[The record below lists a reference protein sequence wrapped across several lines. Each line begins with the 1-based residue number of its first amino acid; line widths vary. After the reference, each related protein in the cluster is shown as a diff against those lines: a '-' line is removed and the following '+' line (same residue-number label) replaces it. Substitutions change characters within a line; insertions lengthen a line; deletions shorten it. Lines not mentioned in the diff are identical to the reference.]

1 MLRGVN
7 LSRFLLCYFRNRFNS
22 VMVRQQDKDRRL
34 ILLDPAFSWMS
45 LLNTMWRWPSA
56 LDWPAGLWLSLFIV
70 RHPTRLLI

>member
-1 MLRGVN
+1 
-7 LSRFLLCYFRNRFNS
+7 
-22 VMVRQQDKDRRL
+22 MVRQQDKDRRL